1 MLDDPLLH
9 FDGQPKAVNAQ
20 RDDGQKKP
28 FDVVA
33 EQLTARAV
41 KGQSLAVNDRV
52 AREPALLDA
61 NGPRHTDAKGNTT
74 DQPLQ
79 QIDTDQ
85 TDQAS
90 RKFRFHI
97 NLHSAAKASAQIGMK
112 AGGKRRFSN
121 KFVVYCLRGKAHYN
135 AR

>member
-1 MLDDPLLH
+1 MKNGCRARARQPSFILCVMGMLDDPLLH

-20 RDDGQKKP
+20 SNDGQKKP
-28 FDVVA
+28 LDVVA

-61 NGPRHTDAKGNTT
+61 NGPRHTDAEGDTA

-85 TDQAS
+85 ADQAS

-97 NLHSAAKASAQIGMK
+97 KSSFDWVNS
-112 AGGKRRFSN
+112 F
-121 KFVVYCLRGKAHYN
+121 
-135 AR
+135 